1 MDVFAIQAGALP
13 DESLSSSERTLPV
26 IRLSPASIQTL
37 QQAINQPV
45 QLQQVA
51 QGPEQTMRIQ
61 IVVAHTGV
69 RVQASMPVVLSA
81 LFESMPV
88 VSGVVSEDG
97 DGRIL
102 IVLDQSKIRLPL
114 VNQQLVDTPGAAR
127 GTVSS
132 LPSQLAAISQMN
144 SQTAKVLLSS
154 QEAATTQARLPS
166 PSTGIAQPVL
176 MASHAVLSGTHQSSV
191 FDTAMQP
198 NTRRIAAEIL
208 NLALNP
214 VTKTPTAQNL
224 AAGTHQPMHGLSPL
238 SAPVAAPGSIGYS
251 LIRPEGAALL
261 QSFSQSIARAM
272 ESAGGIR
279 PMLIPDVSP
288 AIPRPIAPDAL
299 PSQMPIR
306 QSIAQ
311 ELGLKVG
318 QVVQALVASS
328 GDKMGLQLG
337 GRQLPMPPGFQLP
350 EGPIA
355 LRVVQTAQGMA
366 LAPQVATQLAGQTA
380 QAGVSGLSA
389 ALLTVLSKQGQR
401 GHIQTLLQPGQLEA
415 ALGQAGLT
423 AEAQRFSA
431 QRLPSDRLTGE
442 VIRQAIQ
449 FGGLANEKA
458 IAEGVAMNGGL
469 LKPWLRQILRL
480 LPQQSELVGRLSGL
494 LAEIEHFQLESLP
507 QSQTRESGL
516 SALLLFRD
524 QPPVELQFERQ
535 VVSDEEGIER
545 RLWVINLHT
554 ELNHL
559 GEVWMKSSF
568 DRHTVELTLWARE
581 TATAKLATAGKYD
594 LQEALSEHGLTVKS
608 MQIFDQPR
616 PDHRM
621 MDEHGTHMEVKA

>member
-1 MDVFAIQAGALP
+1 MDVFAVQPGNPP
-13 DESLSSSERTLPV
+13 DESLGLTERATPL
-26 IRLSPASIQTL
+26 IRLSPASLQL
-37 QQAINQPV
+37 VQQAVNQPV
-45 QLQQVA
+45 QLRQTA
-51 QGPEQTMRIQ
+51 QGPEQALRIQ
-61 IVVAHTGV
+61 IVLPQTGSS
-69 RVQASMPVVLSA
+69 VQASLPVAMSA
-81 LFESMPV
+81 LFESTSA
-88 VSGVVSEDG
+88 VSGVVTQDG
-97 DGRIL
+97 DGRIVIAL
-102 IVLDQSKIRLPL
+102 AEPKLKLPL
-114 VNQQLVDTPGAAR
+114 ISQPRLETQDLGRAPLV
-127 GTVSS
+127 SM
-132 LPSQLAAISQMN
+132 PSQLAAISQIN
-144 SQTAKVLLSS
+144 SKTAEMVLSS
-154 QEAATTQARLPS
+154 LDAATRPLSGPN
-166 PSTGIAQPVL
+166 PGIKEPIL
-176 MASHAVLSGTHQSSV
+176 MAAQAVLSGVRSRGVSE
-191 FDTAMQP
+191 ALIQP
-198 NTRRIAAEIL
+198 NTSRIASQIL
-208 NLALNP
+208 NLALDTGNKAS
-214 VTKTPTAQNL
+214 VVQQPTVHAHPSMQ
-224 AAGTHQPMHGLSPL
+224 TLSPARA
-238 SAPVAAPGSIGYS
+238 SVAAPQPIGYS
-251 LIRPEGAALL
+251 LIRGESAVLL
-261 QSFSQSIARAM
+261 ESFAQSIARAM
-272 ESAGGIR
+272 ESLGGTR

-306 QSIAQ
+306 QSVAQ

-337 GRQLPMPPGFQLP
+337 SRQLPLPPGVQLP

-401 GHIQTLLQPGQLEA
+401 GQIQTLLQPGQLEA
-415 ALGQAGLT
+415 ALGRVGLG
-423 AEAQRFSA
+423 AEAQRLSA

-507 QSQTRESGL
+507 QSQTRDSGL

-535 VVSDEEGIER
+535 TVADEEGIER

-554 ELNHL
+554 ELSHL

-568 DRHTVELTLWARE
+568 DQQTVDLTLWARE
-581 TATAKLATAGKYD
+581 SATAKLATAGKYD

>member
-37 QQAINQPV
+37 QQAVNQPV

-81 LFESMPV
+81 LLESMPV

-102 IVLDQSKIRLPL
+102 IALDQSKIRLPL
-114 VNQQLVDTPGAAR
+114 VSQQPIDTQGAAR

-208 NLALNP
+208 NLALHS
-214 VTKTPTAQNL
+214 VTKAPTIQNL
-224 AAGTHQPMHGLSPL
+224 AAGTHQPMHGLNPS

-251 LIRPEGAALL
+251 LFRPEGAALL
-261 QSFSQSIARAM
+261 ESFSQSIARAM

-380 QAGVSGLSA
+380 QAGISGLSA

-442 VIRQAIQ
+442 VIRHAIQ

-554 ELNHL
+554 ELSHL

-568 DRHTVELTLWARE
+568 DRQTVELTLWARE